1 MEMLMEQHDT
11 AKSVVDVISVATVV
25 GTLVQLLPAVAA
37 LLTIA
42 WTAIRIY
49 ETKTVQGWFGRK
61 EQGNE

>member
-1 MEMLMEQHDT
+1 MLMEQHDT